1 MILDNKEARG
11 DAARFHIVLCSR
23 KGRFP
28 PQGRGAHS
36 FLEKNPPHT
45 PGRKAPGR
53 FDFALDPQRHKG
65 RGPRPP
71 PLETNPQRP
80 GQQPESTVTA
90 TRFPTL
96 MGRQSCHFL
105 GSGPLYPP
113 PAALWCFHLWNSLPE
128 TRDGAGK
135 TNPQGDEGRET
146 RIKPETDRV
155 VRSEA
160 ERTRA
165 EIRRFGF
172 PPRCAPHSQMRGY
185 ADLIFGYSAA
195 GRRLPDLVDSA
206 RRPVFVLDELTALP
220 VNSSLS
226 VFSFDHEWPFSF
238 PQEEKK
244 MGIPSRM
251 VSPCFPVPQ
260 SGIYA

>member
-1 MILDNKEARG
+1 MISDNKEARG
-11 DAARFHIVLCSR
+11 DAARFRIVSCSR
-23 KGRFP
+23 KGQFP

-71 PLETNPQRP
+71 PLETSPQRP

-96 MGRQSCHFL
+96 MGRQSCRFL
-105 GSGPLYPP
+105 GSGPLYPL
-113 PAALWCFHLWNSLPE
+113 PAALWCFHLWNPLPE
-128 TRDGAGK
+128 TRDGEGK
-135 TNPQGDEGRET
+135 TSPQGDEGRET
-146 RIKPETDRV
+146 RIKQKTDRV

-160 ERTRA
+160 ERTGV

-172 PPRCAPHSQMRGY
+172 ALHFALHPQVRGY

-195 GRRLPDLVDSA
+195 GRQLPDFVGSA
-206 RRPVFVLDELTALP
+206 
-220 VNSSLS
+220 
-226 VFSFDHEWPFSF
+226 
-238 PQEEKK
+238 
-244 MGIPSRM
+244 
-251 VSPCFPVPQ
+251 
-260 SGIYA
+260 

>member
-1 MILDNKEARG
+1 MISDNKEARG
-11 DAARFHIVLCSR
+11 DAARFRIVSCSR
-23 KGRFP
+23 KGQFP

-65 RGPRPP
+65 RGPRST

-113 PAALWCFHLWNSLPE
+113 PAALWCFHLWNPLPE

-160 ERTRA
+160 ERTGV
-165 EIRRFGF
+165 EIRRFSF
-172 PPRCAPHSQMRGY
+172 APRCATDFLVRRRSSGKNEH
-185 ADLIFGYSAA
+185 SAA
-195 GRRLPDLVDSA
+195 GMKVAGLVGSAWRPAPVLGDLTRKCQIIPQRL
-206 RRPVFVLDELTALP
+206 F
-220 VNSSLS
+220 
-226 VFSFDHEWPFSF
+226 F
-238 PQEEKK
+238 
-244 MGIPSRM
+244 
-251 VSPCFPVPQ
+251 
-260 SGIYA
+260 

>member
-1 MILDNKEARG
+1 MISDNKEARG
-11 DAARFHIVLCSR
+11 DSARFRIVSCSR
-23 KGRFP
+23 KGQFP

-65 RGPRPP
+65 RGPRST

-113 PAALWCFHLWNSLPE
+113 PAALWCFHLWNPLPE

-160 ERTRA
+160 ERTGV

-195 GRRLPDLVDSA
+195 GRQLPDFVGSA
-206 RRPVFVLDELTALP
+206 
-220 VNSSLS
+220 
-226 VFSFDHEWPFSF
+226 
-238 PQEEKK
+238 
-244 MGIPSRM
+244 
-251 VSPCFPVPQ
+251 
-260 SGIYA
+260 